1 MVLLSNKPFLD
12 NIAIQQYPI
21 LSIQMTIKHKHIALY
36 GSTFS
41 TQSKFFKNMMKGQG
55 HEAFAELQGKKGA
68 LFSNMTLEKFM
79 EEELAHD
86 AYDLTATMGRSIRTL
101 SSGEQKK
108 ALLQHLLRSKPDFL
122 VLDNPF
128 DALDVNS
135 VAHLKEELIQLSKE
149 LLIIQLFKRKSD
161 LLPFINYGL
170 YVENDEVIFEGMV
183 TDYLKN
189 IEQKEFSLLG
199 DIPPP
204 LEEIE
209 VDNDELIRL
218 KNVTVSYEERPILN
232 NINWTINTNEF
243 WQLIGPNGSGK
254 STLLTM
260 IDGDNPKAFGQ
271 EIYLFGKLKGSGET
285 VWDIKKKLGYFTPSM
300 MELFKARRHKAEGM
314 IIGGLHDSI
323 GLYHTPS
330 DAQRHLAVKWL
341 KVIGLENKSNVAFV
355 DLSQVEQRMVL
366 IARAMIK
373 HPPVL
378 ILDEPSNG
386 LDDYS
391 ATMLVTLINKIAK
404 ESKSSILYVSH
415 RSEEGLQPDKILE
428 LTPSKSGSTGHIS

>member
-1 MVLLSNKPFLD
+1 MNTSP
-12 NIAIQQYPI
+12 
-21 LSIQMTIKHKHIALY
+21 KHIALY

-41 TQSKFFKNMMKGQG
+41 TQSEFFKKMMLGQG
-55 HEAFAELQGKKGA
+55 HEKFAMLKGKKGA

-86 AYDLTATMGRSIRTL
+86 SYDLTATMGRSIRTL

-108 ALLQHLLRSKPDFL
+108 ALLQHLLRSKPEFL
-122 VLDNPF
+122 VIDNPF
-128 DALDVNS
+128 DALDVKS
-135 VAHLKEELIQLSKE
+135 VELLRQQLIELSEELI
-149 LLIIQLFKRKSD
+149 IIQLFKRKSD

-170 YVENDEVIFEGMV
+170 YVENDKVIFEGEV
-183 TDYLKN
+183 SDYLDN
-189 IEQKEFSLLG
+189 IKEQKLSFHGS
-199 DIPPP
+199 IPPP
-204 LEEIE
+204 LEEITVE
-209 VDNDELIRL
+209 GTELIKL
-218 KNVTVSYEERPILN
+218 KDVSVSYAERPILK

-271 EIYLFGKLKGSGET
+271 EIYLFGHLKGSGET

-314 IIGGLHDSI
+314 IIGGLLDSI
-323 GLYHTPS
+323 GLYRTPS
-330 DAQRHLAVKWL
+330 DAQRHLANKWL
-341 KVIGLENKSNVAFV
+341 SVIGLEHKSNIAFV
-355 DLSQVEQRMVL
+355 DLSQVEQRMIL

-391 ATMLVTLINKIAK
+391 ALMLTSLINKIAK
-404 ESKSSILYVSH
+404 ESSSTILYVSH
-415 RSEEGLQPDKILE
+415 RSEEGLQPDKVLE
-428 LTPSKSGSTGHIS
+428 LLPSEEGSRGIIKEA